1 MDSFCIEEAVLKN
14 IFRMKLDNNLF
25 IDSGQIKYVNVKLEY
40 KKRLTRI
47 NYQMKNLIN
56 LLSDG
61 LINTDVKNRIS
72 NLEAEK
78 KNIIKT
84 INNLNDNI
92 IDNKVSTKYNLESV
106 WNLMSFEEKRMIIMH
121 LISKIVI
128 TDDRLDI
135 FYKLS

>member
-1 MDSFCIEEAVLKN
+1 
-14 IFRMKLDNNLF
+14 MKLDNNLF
-25 IDSGQIKYVNVKLEY
+25 IDSDQIRYLNVKLEY
-40 KKRLTRI
+40 KKRLTKI
-47 NYQMKNLIN
+47 NYQIKNLIN

-61 LINTDVKNRIS
+61 LINNDVKNKIS

-84 INNLNDNI
+84 INNLKDNI
-92 IDNKVSTKYNLESV
+92 TDNKVSTKYNLESV

-121 LISKIVI
+121 LISKVVI

>member
-1 MDSFCIEEAVLKN
+1 
-14 IFRMKLDNNLF
+14 MKLDNNLF
-25 IDSGQIKYVNVKLEY
+25 INSDQIKYVNVKLEY
-40 KKRLTRI
+40 KKRLTKI
-47 NYQMKNLIN
+47 NYQIKNLIN
-56 LLSDG
+56 LLSEG
-61 LINTDVKNRIS
+61 LINNAVKNKIS

-84 INNLNDNI
+84 INNLKDKI
-92 IDNKVSTKYNLESV
+92 TDNKVSTKYNLESV

-121 LISKIVI
+121 LISKVVI

>member
-1 MDSFCIEEAVLKN
+1 
-14 IFRMKLDNNLF
+14 MKLDNNLF
-25 IDSGQIKYVNVKLEY
+25 IDSDQIKYVNVKLEY

-84 INNLNDNI
+84 INNLKDNI

-121 LISKIVI
+121 LISKVVI

>member
-1 MDSFCIEEAVLKN
+1 
-14 IFRMKLDNNLF
+14 
-25 IDSGQIKYVNVKLEY
+25 
-40 KKRLTRI
+40 
-47 NYQMKNLIN
+47 MKNLIN

-84 INNLNDNI
+84 INNLKDNI
-92 IDNKVSTKYNLESV
+92 TDNKVSTKYNLESV

-121 LISKIVI
+121 LISKVVI

>member
-1 MDSFCIEEAVLKN
+1 
-14 IFRMKLDNNLF
+14 MKLDNNLF
-25 IDSGQIKYVNVKLEY
+25 IDSDQIKYVNVKLEY
-40 KKRLTRI
+40 KKRLTKI
-47 NYQMKNLIN
+47 NYQIKNLIN

-61 LINTDVKNRIS
+61 LINNAVKNKIS

-84 INNLNDNI
+84 INNLKDNI
-92 IDNKVSTKYNLESV
+92 TDNKVSTKYNLESV

-121 LISKIVI
+121 LISKVVI